1 MNRVLLI
8 GAGFSRNWDGLLAD
22 EVSSHLS
29 SIIQNN
35 SFLINLLHQCDG
47 FEAAFEKLRINYQT
61 DPNTSN
67 RNNIQIFQNA
77 LRDVFGNMN
86 LAYSK
91 KGTINFSQDR
101 NLSIVK
107 FLARF
112 NSIFS
117 LNQDLLLE
125 LLYGPHVALEALGK
139 WNGVYFPGLKPTP
152 NGTSEVLNSK
162 WKLSNDF
169 SPQPY
174 LQPIYKLHGSVNWYE
189 GEENPLMVIGE
200 NKLKTISDQL
210 VLRHNNGAFFENLIR
225 PDTKL
230 MIIGYGF
237 RDDHINQFITNAHNI
252 KNFPIFMIHPEGK
265 KHLKNINKT

>member
-117 LNQDLLLE
+117 LNQDLLLPE
-125 LLYGPHVALEALGK
+125 SKITANETDSVQLTVK
-139 WNGVYFPGLKPTP
+139 FFPKGFVGDLIITPRTSGINTPYKP
-152 NGTSEVLNSK
+152 
-162 WKLSNDF
+162 
-169 SPQPY
+169 
-174 LQPIYKLHGSVNWYE
+174 
-189 GEENPLMVIGE
+189 
-200 NKLKTISDQL
+200 
-210 VLRHNNGAFFENLIR
+210 R
-225 PDTKL
+225 
-230 MIIGYGF
+230 
-237 RDDHINQFITNAHNI
+237 
-252 KNFPIFMIHPEGK
+252 
-265 KHLKNINKT
+265 